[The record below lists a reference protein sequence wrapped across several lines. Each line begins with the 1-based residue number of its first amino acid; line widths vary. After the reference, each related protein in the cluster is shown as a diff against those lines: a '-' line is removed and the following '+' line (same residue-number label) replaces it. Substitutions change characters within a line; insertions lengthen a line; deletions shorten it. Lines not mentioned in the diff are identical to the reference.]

1 MSDQISADLVSQ
13 RGYRS
18 LTDVVFGFRVEE
30 LLCVANPRALSIER
44 RQGEATGFVNPDLR
58 ICRVVLRQRRCCC
71 RGHDGVSTSGGRPPA
86 WLGVMSGV
94 GGRRREA
101 EGEMSTT
108 CDGDD
113 IWRRVVVLSADGSS
127 ERMAPKVA
135 RLPRCNELNGIGP
148 KECLLYLSWW
158 GTNRIK
164 SDWAAT
170 GNTVTDVVVAD
181 QVTDVVVVEDNTTA
195 AVDVANINANVFIGR
210 KRTRKNI
217 L

>member
-1 MSDQISADLVSQ
+1 MESNLLRGRGTACMLPPTALLPSAREAS
-13 RGYRS
+13 S
-18 LTDVVFGFRVEE
+18 VVAHRVEE

-170 GNTVTDVVVAD
+170 G
-181 QVTDVVVVEDNTTA
+181 
-195 AVDVANINANVFIGR
+195 
-210 KRTRKNI
+210 
-217 L
+217 

>member
-1 MSDQISADLVSQ
+1 MIVTASGTPTSTTVGSIIAQSQ
-13 RGYRS
+13 RSQIGELPPTALLPS
-18 LTDVVFGFRVEE
+18 AGEASSVVAHRVEE

-71 RGHDGVSTSGGRPPA
+71 RGHDRVSTSGGRPPA

-113 IWRRVVVLSADGSS
+113 IWRRVVVLSADGSP
-127 ERMAPKVA
+127 ERMAPKVWWTMDGSA
-135 RLPRCNELNGIGP
+135 TVMVVLQTADSGRRFISPSSRLFLSCFSF
-148 KECLLYLSWW
+148 KTFCLLQMILASRLW
-158 GTNRIK
+158 
-164 SDWAAT
+164 
-170 GNTVTDVVVAD
+170 
-181 QVTDVVVVEDNTTA
+181 
-195 AVDVANINANVFIGR
+195 
-210 KRTRKNI
+210 RT
-217 L
+217 